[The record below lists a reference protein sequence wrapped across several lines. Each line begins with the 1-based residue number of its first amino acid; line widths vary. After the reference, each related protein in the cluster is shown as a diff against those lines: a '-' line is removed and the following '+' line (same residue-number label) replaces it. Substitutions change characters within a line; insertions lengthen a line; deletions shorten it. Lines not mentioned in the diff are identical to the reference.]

1 MTPNRQDLINHI
13 AHYAATGQI
22 RDELVPFYD
31 QDGKWCGAP
40 VLWCRNSIFLPQLEL
55 IKSSCLPSSRRTLK
69 TRHGTVL
76 RTSFVWRGNESID
89 LIYSGI
95 LGSLVAEGNGTI
107 HAASLRHVG
116 GCLVSSTNKKVYL
129 PNLREVGLNFQLMKT
144 FDLQV
149 PRLRYIGGR
158 AQLLG
163 RFPPQLETVGKSLG
177 VYWCFNAE
185 SGRLR
190 RVGDYL
196 ALSKAEAIRLP
207 ALEGIG
213 GSLLLTLLVM
223 SIDVPRLE
231 SIGGDF
237 LAPCAERIRA
247 RRLRSIGGKVD
258 TSSAKG
264 FYNPRIRIG
273 GAWTT
278 YPGDV
283 EQWARNEAARK
294 AIKREEILL

>member
-1 MTPNRQDLINHI
+1 MIPNRQDLINHI
-13 AHYAATGQI
+13 AHYTATGQI
-22 RDELVPFYD
+22 RDELIPFYD
-31 QDGKWCGAP
+31 QNGKWCGSP
-40 VLWCRNSIFLPQLEL
+40 MLWCRNSRFFPQLEL

-76 RTSFVWRGNESID
+76 RTSFVWRGNQSIH
-89 LIYSGI
+89 LTYSSI
-95 LGSLVAEGNGTI
+95 LGSLVAEGNGAI
-107 HAASLRHVG
+107 HAASLRHVV
-116 GCLVSSTNKKVYL
+116 GCLVSSTNNRVYL
-129 PNLREVGLNFQLMKT
+129 PNLREVGLNFHLMKT

-149 PRLRYIGGR
+149 PRLRHIGGR

-185 SGRLR
+185 SDRLR

-207 ALEGIG
+207 ALEDIG
-213 GSLLLTLLVM
+213 GSLLLTLLVK
-223 SIDVPRLE
+223 SIDIPRLE

-247 RRLRSIGGKVD
+247 RRLRRIGGNVD
-258 TSSAKG
+258 TSSAKN

-273 GAWTT
+273 GEWTT

-283 EQWARNEAARK
+283 EQWARNEAARRAMK
-294 AIKREEILL
+294 GEDIFL